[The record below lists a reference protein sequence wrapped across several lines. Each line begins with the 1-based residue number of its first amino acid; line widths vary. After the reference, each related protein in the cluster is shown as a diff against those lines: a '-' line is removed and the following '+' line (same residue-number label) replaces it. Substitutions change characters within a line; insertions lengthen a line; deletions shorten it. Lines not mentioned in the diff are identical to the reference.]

1 MTVNEL
7 SRDELI
13 ELKQKYYSKKEGNI
27 SYREMA
33 TVDRLVTDEEIF
45 SAFENVEFTEEDFFC
60 NLDKEINNNDI
71 EEEEEA

>member
-27 SYREMA
+27 SYGEMA

-45 SAFENVEFTEEDFFC
+45 SAFENVEFTEENFFC